1 MKKNKI
7 VNNTIMLMIF
17 NIAKIIFPFITLP
30 YLTRV
35 LTTDTYG
42 VVTYAKTIMNYMQIF
57 VDFGFVLS
65 ATKDIVKCRENKEK
79 IGQVIGDT
87 MVARII
93 LGLSGFLLVL
103 IISIALPILKANI
116 LYTILSYIAVFLSI
130 FLMDFLFRGLEKM
143 HIITIRFIVM
153 KVISTILT
161 FVLIKNDSD
170 LLLIPILEILSSIFA
185 IILVYFE
192 MKKLDFKIK
201 FSGYKNTIN
210 AIKDS
215 FVYFLSNVASTSFN
229 ALSTIMIGIYI
240 TPTEVAY
247 WGVCIQIIGTIQACY
262 SPIGDGIYPEMIKN
276 QNLNLIKKIIKIFL
290 PVIIIGC
297 VCAYFLADAGLMILG
312 GKEYLNAVPVFRILI
327 PSLLFGFLAIILG
340 WPTLGAIGKSKQ
352 VTISTIIGISTN
364 MILLICLIITKK
376 FTLINVAIIRDVTEF
391 IFFAVRVY
399 FFNKYKYL
407 FRKDLAKEG
416 E

>member
-65 ATKDIVKCRENKEK
+65 ATKDIVKCRENKNE

-87 MVARII
+87 MVARIM
-93 LGLSGFLLVL
+93 LGLLGFLLVL
-103 IISIALPILKANI
+103 IISIALPILRANI

-161 FVLIKNDSD
+161 FILIKDDSD
-170 LLLIPILEILSSIFA
+170 LLLILWNE
-185 IILVYFE
+185 
-192 MKKLDFKIK
+192 KIR
-201 FSGYKNTIN
+201 F
-210 AIKDS
+210 
-215 FVYFLSNVASTSFN
+215 
-229 ALSTIMIGIYI
+229 
-240 TPTEVAY
+240 
-247 WGVCIQIIGTIQACY
+247 
-262 SPIGDGIYPEMIKN
+262 
-276 QNLNLIKKIIKIFL
+276 
-290 PVIIIGC
+290 
-297 VCAYFLADAGLMILG
+297 
-312 GKEYLNAVPVFRILI
+312 
-327 PSLLFGFLAIILG
+327 
-340 WPTLGAIGKSKQ
+340 
-352 VTISTIIGISTN
+352 
-364 MILLICLIITKK
+364 
-376 FTLINVAIIRDVTEF
+376 
-391 IFFAVRVY
+391 
-399 FFNKYKYL
+399 
-407 FRKDLAKEG
+407 
-416 E
+416 